1 MAKRG
6 GRRSSSLAA
15 HAGPSGRLFEPEGYG
30 GWRWHSLLPPEQAV
44 AMALVFETIRSG
56 DIFPSVP
63 AASLLSSLLPA
74 EASYNATG
82 AGELPGC
89 LRAHGAL
96 LAGPVLSSFV
106 FAHSRPRHR
115 APLVT
120 KRCHPL
126 VVNLPIRL
134 GKGAPVGPSLAV
146 GSGPTNSLPGLF
158 RILFRDG
165 IAALLGELSF
175 LSRGLEHRQPNTSY
189 GRSNHGERVA
199 TGRSNL
205 RTVEGV

>member
-1 MAKRG
+1 MAVVFETLRG
-6 GRRSSSLAA
+6 GDTVSLLPAA
-15 HAGPSGRLFEPEGYG
+15 SFFS
-30 GWRWHSLLPPEQAV
+30 SLLPPE
-44 AMALVFETIRSG
+44 
-56 DIFPSVP
+56 
-63 AASLLSSLLPA
+63 
-74 EASYNATG
+74 ASYNASG

-89 LRAHGAL
+89 PRAHGAL

-126 VVNLPIRL
+126 VVNLPSRL

-165 IAALLGELSF
+165 IAALLGEL
-175 LSRGLEHRQPNTSY
+175 
-189 GRSNHGERVA
+189 
-199 TGRSNL
+199 
-205 RTVEGV
+205 

>member
-6 GRRSSSLAA
+6 GRGFPSLAA
-15 HAGPSGRLFEPEGYG
+15 HACPSGRLFKPEGYRD
-30 GWRWHSLLPPEQAV
+30 WRRYSLLPPEQAV
-44 AMALVFETIRSG
+44 AMALVFETLRGS
-56 DIFPSVP
+56 DAF
-63 AASLLSSLLPA
+63 SLLPA
-74 EASYNATG
+74 ASFFSRLLPPEASYNASG

-126 VVNLPIRL
+126 VVNLPARF
-134 GKGAPVGPSLAV
+134 GKGASVGPSLAV
-146 GSGPTNSLPGLF
+146 GGGLTNSVPGLF
-158 RILFRDG
+158 HILFRDSL
-165 IAALLGELSF
+165 AALLGELSF
-175 LSRGLEHRQPNTSY
+175 LSRGLEHR
-189 GRSNHGERVA
+189 
-199 TGRSNL
+199 
-205 RTVEGV
+205 

>member
-1 MAKRG
+1 M
-6 GRRSSSLAA
+6 
-15 HAGPSGRLFEPEGYG
+15 P
-30 GWRWHSLLPPEQAV
+30 
-44 AMALVFETIRSG
+44 LVFEAIRG
-56 DIFPSVP
+56 GGVFPLLP
-63 AASLLSSLLPA
+63 AASLLSRLLPP
-74 EASYNATG
+74 EASYNASG

-126 VVNLPIRL
+126 VVNLPARF
-134 GKGAPVGPSLAV
+134 GKGASVGPSLAV
-146 GSGPTNSLPGLF
+146 GGGLTNSLPGLF
-158 RILFRDG
+158 RLLFRDG

-175 LSRGLEHRQPNTSY
+175 LSRGLEYR
-189 GRSNHGERVA
+189 
-199 TGRSNL
+199 
-205 RTVEGV
+205 